1 MEKAIE
7 FEHIPFAARLKS
19 MLKVDFR
26 RMFTQPLVY
35 IMFGVSLVMP
45 VLILIMTTMMGSSA
59 EGGEA
64 MGTFTNVWQA
74 ISPVSGASSGMSM
87 DLTTMCNMNLIYFLA
102 AVLVCVFV
110 ADDFRSG
117 YAKNLFTVRAK
128 RTDYVISKS
137 LVGFIGGAGMLV
149 CYFIGA
155 MIGGA
160 IAGLSFDAGGGAGQ
174 IVACLLSK
182 LFLMAVYAAIYLLL
196 AVVAKQR
203 LWMSIVGSLAVGAL
217 LFMMIPMITPLNAGI
232 LNVILC
238 LAGGAIFGAGLGAV
252 SNIILKK
259 TSLV

>member
-1 MEKAIE
+1 
-7 FEHIPFAARLKS
+7 
-19 MLKVDFR
+19 
-26 RMFTQPLVY
+26 
-35 IMFGVSLVMP
+35 
-45 VLILIMTTMMGSSA
+45 
-59 EGGEA
+59 
-64 MGTFTNVWQA
+64 
-74 ISPVSGASSGMSM
+74 
-87 DLTTMCNMNLIYFLA
+87 
-102 AVLVCVFV
+102 
-110 ADDFRSG
+110 
-117 YAKNLFTVRAK
+117 
-128 RTDYVISKS
+128 
-137 LVGFIGGAGMLV
+137 MLV

-160 IAGLSFDAGGGAGQ
+160 IAGLSFDAGVGAGQ

-238 LAGGAIFGAGLGAV
+238 LAGGAIFGAGLGAM